1 MFHLQFTLD
10 VIKSALLK
18 LSTSQSQRGSIIHAP
33 KLMEASQRLRKGSN
47 ARRFLWWSP
56 SEVSKKSRAAFQQ
69 PVKPPHISLASV
81 SSPIIPNPFISCSQN
96 ESLNFGVSNQKI
108 HYSRNMPRFMIKTSQ
123 AAHCSFIPA
132 RSQQQA
138 ARNLS
143 VRGLLP
149 PTDVAAS
156 HCRHWGL
163 GRILGVMGLSI
174 KFFFSVHRGIIGETE
189 NLDILITS
197 CFRWIASN

>member
-18 LSTSQSQRGSIIHAP
+18 LSTSQSQRRSIFHAP

-47 ARRFLWWSP
+47 AHRFLWWSP
-56 SEVSKKSRAAFQQ
+56 SEVSKKSRAVFQQ
-69 PVKPPHISLASV
+69 PVKPPHFIASV
-81 SSPIIPNPFISCSQN
+81 SSPVIPNPFISCSQN

-163 GRILGVMGLSI
+163 GRILGVMGLYI
-174 KFFFSVHRGIIGETE
+174 KLFFCAKRIYRG
-189 NLDILITS
+189 NWKPWR
-197 CFRWIASN
+197 F